1 MKYSSEITEILS
13 LALSGHTGEAA
24 TKLNLL
30 ISSMEYEGD
39 TKTAKKLRKALSP
52 KNRPAVA
59 KPPKL
64 YLASSAIDDADRFI
78 KGIRMHDILEADGI
92 EIPTVLSIW
101 GPSGCGKTS
110 LAGYIA
116 AALSLPIA
124 EGDSSSEPSEGLLL
138 HICAELDAAKIRELA
153 SKDLVTIIESIGPL
167 PIPDDCGTA
176 MSIHLDLP
184 GDEERKAYISDIS
197 GIDNIS
203 HSGMKILLEL
213 FKDASFRTIRQAAM
227 DARRTAAFES
237 VPVTFP
243 MLAQAALPYIGI
255 EDSRDGKANDAIRR
269 KARILRERNPR
280 VFSVQALADIFGK
293 PKATM
298 HYMLTN

>member
-1 MKYSSEITEILS
+1 MMYPDQEGRLDLYVRNNRDAIAASISDGDGAMLSEIS
-13 LALSGHTGEAA
+13 LTG
-24 TKLNLL
+24 
-30 ISSMEYEGD
+30 SW
-39 TKTAKKLRKALSP
+39 
-52 KNRPAVA
+52 
-59 KPPKL
+59 
-64 YLASSAIDDADRFI
+64 
-78 KGIRMHDILEADGI
+78 DGI
-92 EIPTVLSIW
+92 
-101 GPSGCGKTS
+101 
-110 LAGYIA
+110 
-116 AALSLPIA
+116 
-124 EGDSSSEPSEGLLL
+124 
-138 HICAELDAAKIRELA
+138 
-153 SKDLVTIIESIGPL
+153 
-167 PIPDDCGTA
+167 
-176 MSIHLDLP
+176 
-184 GDEERKAYISDIS
+184 DEERKAYISDIS